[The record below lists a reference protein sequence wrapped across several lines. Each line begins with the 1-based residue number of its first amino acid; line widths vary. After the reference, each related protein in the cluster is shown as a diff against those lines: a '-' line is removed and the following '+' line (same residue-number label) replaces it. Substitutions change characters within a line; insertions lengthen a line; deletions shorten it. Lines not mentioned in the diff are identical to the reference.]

1 MAAAIGRLTGRPG
14 ICIATSG
21 PGGLNLTTALSTAN
35 SEGDPVVALVG
46 SVPRAQSLISTHQST
61 NVMNVLAPIAKKTFS
76 LEHED
81 QVAPAFCNAIRLA
94 SIHPQGVTAI
104 DLPLDIMSSGKST
117 VTGFA
122 PASFQPPSYGPPPRE
137 QILDLCERLSK
148 AKLPVLLLGM
158 RASSPRVTTALQ
170 RLLRKH
176 EIPVLETFQG
186 AGAVSRELL
195 HLFYGRVGLFR
206 NQPGDKLLAASDLV
220 ITLGYEPA
228 EYDPFLFNPDGKC
241 NIIHIDN
248 KPCDR
253 VELYQPQLELLGS
266 LVESLDQMSEHMGS
280 MEAELN
286 TDFCKDIQ
294 RQHSQWRNEKNAK
307 PKDES
312 SPLVHPLH
320 FISTLQDQVKDETVI
335 CCDVGS
341 VYIWTARFLRSFQ
354 PRKLLFSNV
363 SQTLGVALPW
373 AIAASLVQ
381 NPNDASQRKKVI
393 SISGD
398 GGFMFTSMELSTAVQ
413 EGCDITHF
421 IWNDE
426 QYNMVAFQEEA
437 KYGRASGVTLGGVD
451 FVKFAEAFG
460 AKGFKVQKA
469 GDLERVMREALA
481 YKGVSIVEVM
491 IDYSSNSELMANV
504 LKSGVN

>member
-1 MAAAIGRLTGRPG
+1 
-14 ICIATSG
+14 
-21 PGGLNLTTALSTAN
+21 
-35 SEGDPVVALVG
+35 
-46 SVPRAQSLISTHQST
+46 
-61 NVMNVLAPIAKKTFS
+61 
-76 LEHED
+76 
-81 QVAPAFCNAIRLA
+81 
-94 SIHPQGVTAI
+94 
-104 DLPLDIMSSGKST
+104 
-117 VTGFA
+117 
-122 PASFQPPSYGPPPRE
+122 
-137 QILDLCERLSK
+137 
-148 AKLPVLLLGM
+148 
-158 RASSPRVTTALQ
+158 
-170 RLLRKH
+170 
-176 EIPVLETFQG
+176 
-186 AGAVSRELL
+186 
-195 HLFYGRVGLFR
+195 
-206 NQPGDKLLAASDLV
+206 LAASDLV

-248 KPCDR
+248 KQCDR
-253 VELYQPQLELLGS
+253 GQLYQPQLELLGS
-266 LVESLDQMSEHMGS
+266 LVESLDQLTEHVGT

-294 RQHSQWRNEKNAK
+294 RQHSEWRNSANAK
-307 PKDES
+307 PKDSS

-381 NPNDASQRKKVI
+381 NPTDASEQKKVI

-460 AKGFKVQKA
+460 AKGFRVQKA
-469 GDLERVMREALA
+469 GDLESVMKEALA
-481 YKGVSIVEVM
+481 YRGVSIVEVM